1 MNAKG
6 IYKKGRLFSRVFL
19 SVIISVFITIL
30 ALSIVLYQY
39 FGNIILEQTYSMMSY
54 DLKLVNQSTEYLVS
68 DVKELSLR
76 IYNDWGV
83 SKLKYPV
90 QPDSSE
96 LDIAISQLNYF
107 RNTSPFVD
115 SIYVYNGKTGYFY
128 VSSNNR
134 IDNALNGEEGFY
146 DRDIINRYKDFKNF
160 TPVPRRINNPNL
172 QSMNGENIVYS
183 FMYSGTYKDKKPDFA
198 VIVNISGAWAAK
210 VTNGLNRDLN
220 SNIFILDDKG
230 EIVSN
235 TYKYPFLKD
244 VSREDFVTQITASKS
259 PEGFL
264 TTDIGG
270 VKSFIAFYHS
280 KSCDWIYVLLTPYES
295 IMKSVKELRNKT
307 ILIGFLILV
316 VGLILSYPIF
326 NKLFKPVNKVLTRI
340 KKLEAENENSI
351 STLKQEFLR
360 NLIINNREADASI
373 IKEKTDNYGIKLDL
387 INSRVSVVLFKLDNY
402 RNFYEKYSNEDRNH
416 IRDLLKN
423 RLNEICS
430 IEYICEVI
438 DFDEQQVIVL
448 LNTGEDNNAESLNE
462 GIYQMVKRI
471 QTDIFEYLNLSLSAV
486 VSEPD
491 IIISGAGNLY
501 ENIQEASL
509 QRFTCGHK
517 CILNTSDA
525 MKYKQNSYIYPAG
538 KEKNLIDCLMSG
550 KIDEAK
556 EIYTGII
563 AGLKEQQYSTVM
575 FTVTHLLYKIST
587 ALEAIQKNGISF
599 TGTNV
604 NFMKLLYDGVETLDE
619 LNDKLFEMFDD
630 IGAKLQDK
638 KSTNRDYVAKKIM
651 EAIKS
656 DYMNPNLSVEYFA
669 DMFNMSAP
677 HISRLFK
684 NVALETIGDYIGKIR
699 MDKAKELL
707 LGTGL
712 TVEKIAEKVGFSSSI
727 YFFRCFKKVYGVT
740 PGEFRIKNKA

>member
-1 MNAKG
+1 MNANG
-6 IYKKGRLFSRVFL
+6 IYKRGRLFSRVFL

-39 FGNIILEQTYSMMSY
+39 FGNIILDQTYSMMSY
-54 DLKLVNQSTEYLVS
+54 DLKLVNQSTDYMVS

-90 QPDSSE
+90 QPDSSD

-134 IDNALNGEEGFY
+134 IDNAINEEEGFY

-160 TPVPRRINNPNL
+160 TPVPRRINNPNV
-172 QSMNGENIVYS
+172 QSSNKENVVYS
-183 FMYSGTYKDKKPDFA
+183 FMFSGTYKDKKPDFA
-198 VIVNISGAWAAK
+198 IIVNISGDWAAK
-210 VTNGLNRDLN
+210 VTNGLNRDIS
-220 SNIFILDDKG
+220 SNIFILDNKG

-244 VSREDFVTQITASKS
+244 VSREGFVGKIAAAK
-259 PEGFL
+259 PGEGFL
-264 TTDIGG
+264 TADIGG
-270 VKSFIAFYHS
+270 VKSFTAYYRS
-280 KSCDWIYVLLTPYES
+280 KSCDWVYVLVTPYEA
-295 IMKSVKELRNKT
+295 IMRSVEELRNRT
-307 ILIGFLILV
+307 ILIGFLILI

-326 NKLFKPVNKVLTRI
+326 NKLFKPVSKVLTRI

-351 STLKQEFLR
+351 GTLKQEFLR
-360 NLIINNREADASI
+360 NLIRNNREADAAI
-373 IKEKTDNYGIKLDL
+373 IQEKTENYGIKLDL
-387 INSRVSVVLFKLDNY
+387 VNSRVIVVLFKIDNY
-402 RNFYEKYSNEDRNH
+402 RSFYEKSSYEERSRT
-416 IRDLLKN
+416 RDLLKN
-423 RLNEICS
+423 RLSEICLY
-430 IEYICEVI
+430 EHVCEVI
-438 DFDEQQVIVL
+438 EFDEQQVIVIFDT
-448 LNTGEDNNAESLNE
+448 NKDENMESFKDAV
-462 GIYQMVKRI
+462 YQLVKRA
-471 QTDIFEYLNLSLSAV
+471 QTDIFQYLNLSLSAV
-486 VSEPD
+486 ISEPD
-491 IIISGAGNLY
+491 IIISDANNLY

-509 QRFTCGHK
+509 QRFIFGHK
-517 CILNTSDA
+517 CVINTSDV
-525 MKYKQNSYIYPAG
+525 KKFRQNNYTYPAG

-550 KIDEAK
+550 RINDAK
-556 EIYTGII
+556 EIYTDMIT
-563 AGLKEQQYSTVM
+563 GLKEQQYSTVI
-575 FTVTHLLYKIST
+575 FTVTHLLYKINT
-587 ALEAIQKNGISF
+587 ALETIQKNGIF
-599 TGTNV
+599 FMDTNV

-619 LNDKLFEMFDD
+619 LSDKLFEMFDD
-630 IGAKLQDK
+630 IGTKLQDK

-651 EAIKS
+651 ETIKN

-684 NVALETIGDYIGKIR
+684 NTALETIGDYIGKVR

-707 LGTGL
+707 LDTGL
-712 TVEKIAEKVGFSSSI
+712 TVEKIAEKIGFASSI
-727 YFFRCFKKVYGVT
+727 YFFKCFKKAYGVT
-740 PGEFRIKNKA
+740 PGEFRIKNKT